1 MSNSYRIRTT
11 PGKDSIVQVN
21 IEQEFEY
28 LEILSLKLLQSD
40 VYTRQCSDYGV
51 VVGRVSINNGF
62 GLPNVKVAVFIPLSD
77 EDSLNPIISEI
88 YPYKTVSDLN
98 DEGYRYN
105 LLPYTKQH
113 SLHTPTGTF
122 LSKEDVLTDP
132 NLIEVYD
139 KYYKFTTTT
148 NDSGDFMLFGV
159 PVGPQTLFFD
169 LDLSD
174 IGEFSLT
181 PNDLIRMGVATE
193 SQVNKTTFKASTNLN
208 SLPQIISLSKNIEVS
223 PLWGEEEICSLG
235 INRTDFDLTKESNI
249 ELTPTAIFMGS
260 IFSDND
266 EMMVQKSCKVNKEVG
281 ELCTLTTG
289 PGEIR
294 AIRQTIKNDNLGRPI
309 LESYQLEGGGQ
320 IIDENGTWFTE
331 VPMNMDYITTDEFGN
346 QIISFDPK
354 IGVPTKGRYRFKV
367 KWNQSTSLGDPVRRG
382 YYLVPN
388 VREYGWVGSDPLN
401 KVTSV
406 NGSNSDSY
414 KDFLTSYSF
423 TLNWDDYGYTG
434 SSINSPYY
442 QTGLQHINDAINC
455 EDKFYEF
462 NYNKVYTVS
471 ELYTQFRKGFNGR
484 RFIGIKDITN
494 NTCGGEVNKFPV
506 NDAMLRLPIIFV
518 IFNILI
524 TLMMPVIYNI
534 VIIMHILAFIFQI
547 LIIPLIG
554 YLIYQAGTAAYAHAQ
569 GTYLA
574 WPALGLAVVHGALA
588 VLYFGGVVFL
598 TKVFLERKKIQDW
611 FKDFRIPNY
620 TFPDCDMCDCGN
632 SGSQNSNALANT
644 APQNNTQQKDNNN
657 KIPVNDKGN
666 YYLAPI
672 NISNAY
678 STNDEN
684 TLENMKSLMLAGQPT
699 PPNYQ
704 KGFDNIGTT
713 CLCRDSACGSDYV
726 LNTFKIGDNPYSAF
740 STDLPLPERINLFN
754 LKAKYFSNTVPNV
767 NYNDSI
773 AGNLGGRGVNQ
784 IKVRFAT
791 DINGANSY
799 HLDNVTVLMING
811 EVSSSFITG
820 DMVTFQNNQKSGDV
834 NSKLKRT
841 NICGLKTITGTSII
855 NQTISTVNVEWAD
868 PNGSG
873 VNNVTTYNIKRTD
886 VGDGDC
892 LKSPIDVEY
901 FQIITGMTVD
911 EYITRT
917 SGELE
922 NSLIS
927 RHIGGVWY
935 MNYLK
940 RFATCNE
947 ATIYSGSSVIEQLN
961 NYKTQYIVFLV
972 RGVDPNV
979 DKMKCEY
986 DLSKIFGFKNFGNIV
1001 VSGDYKLNIPIQGGP
1016 KNVSHIITDN
1026 QTVDSYSGQRLF
1038 HKSFQFLPGNDMVD
1052 FDTTLPNYYSVL
1064 DNNNRDTAIVD
1075 NNLGVKIESYAST
1088 SNDFPSAGP
1097 EYDANGNEYTVRWT
1111 YKVDN
1116 YYRPPVCNPYSK
1128 DIIDSDAQNI
1138 INTVGITNNQEKF
1151 ALNTLVK
1158 KLKCYTDSVDGKR
1171 YWDKF
1176 DLLAP
1181 LFGNSVSTQKWNIKD
1196 LRDTNSAFR
1205 LTFNGGTHDSVLG
1218 FVGNGTNAFI
1228 NTHYDLR
1235 QKRNGSR
1242 KYHMSYYT
1250 TNGVTDSGIDM
1261 GVLGDQMFLPNSSFF
1276 ISSKYAAPPWLNPSL
1291 PGPSIDGMLLN
1302 YRLPEWQYSVGQQ
1315 PVNDTKGFYMGVYG
1329 YWKPSNFPFPT
1340 DSAKLFKDGVTI
1352 NETHAGINIP
1362 DNDVYVLALNADGV
1376 AARHSKRNVV
1386 LVTIGDEFINDIDVK
1401 NLNNIFK
1408 EFLYNIGR
1416 LTTPYS
1422 EGGWDEPL
1430 VNRANYY
1437 PNENIEGGSY
1447 LRMWDVNI
1455 SLPNSSC
1462 NDCTTAKTKYY
1473 SPRYTD
1479 SNKIKIK
1486 KVTGV
1491 NDNYIV
1497 MRSDRLPM
1505 STFDLD
1511 FGHGNVRYRPLH
1523 ANPGLDTF
1531 IISQD
1536 GEPKVGSGISLGV
1549 NNSGD
1554 FQDGNNLNS
1563 NFDNDVL
1570 KSFECSSLVPLDCYY
1585 RKDGKIKIQG
1595 YGDSCYQSVGEI
1607 IMERGC
1613 YILVTTPFLS
1623 LPNDIVLITEWSRRM
1638 VINFAACSNV
1648 FSHVFTNNWV
1658 SGALYMF
1665 PFSNSRFFNEDNEP
1679 LSEYCYNSVFLD
1691 LRNLNYFYR
1700 SSPYKDGVGFIG
1712 KKSIDS
1718 ANKGNEFNLNFPT
1731 TIMDLGPRDSYMQEL
1746 SLTDNYNGYIVD
1758 KVKTSTFNDISE
1770 ILNLLILTRLTNPGF
1785 LSKIATSTVMS
1796 YFSRNNSFVDADYAQ
1811 LISINSE
1818 FGVSPFNSET
1828 YGDGSVYVNP
1838 GIDESMYG
1846 LFFSSNSQDRD
1857 YISPKRI
1864 MYSEEGLITNPICFS
1879 KFGVKSQE
1887 VPFYQWSIL
1896 PEKLKENADKS
1907 IFGAQTNDWLTKYY
1921 DGQKFFSN
1929 RIQDL
1934 DRWSI
1939 NSRYF
1944 RTNSL
1949 KTSKYFKGYIYSV
1962 DTNGNT
1968 STDVNTWDRN
1978 NPETSSVLTGA
1989 PYHFY
1994 FGLKKGKSAF
2004 DRFAKKW
2011 LDFEKIT
2018 D

>member
-11 PGKDSIVQVN
+11 PGKDSLVQVT

-77 EDSLNPIISEI
+77 EDSINPIISEI

-113 SLHTPTGTF
+113 SQHTPTGTF
-122 LSKEDVLTDP
+122 FTKDDVLTDP

-148 NDSGDFMLFGV
+148 NDSGDFMIFGV
-159 PVGPQTLFFD
+159 PVGPQTIFFD

-208 SLPQIISLSKNIEVS
+208 SLPQIVSISKNIEVS
-223 PLWGEEEICSLG
+223 PLWGQEEICSLG
-235 INRTDFDLTKESNI
+235 INRTDFDLTRESNI
-249 ELTPTAIFMGS
+249 EITPTAIFMGS

-266 EMMVQKSCKVNKEVG
+266 EQMVQKSCKVNKESG
-281 ELCTLTTG
+281 ELCTLITG
-289 PGEIR
+289 PGEIKS
-294 AIRQTIKNDNLGRPI
+294 IRQTIKNDNVGRPI
-309 LESYQLEGGGQ
+309 LEEYQLEGGGQ

-354 IGVPTKGRYRFKV
+354 VGIPTKGRYRFKV
-367 KWNQSTSLGDPVRRG
+367 KWNQSPSLGDPVRRG

-388 VREYGWVGSDPLN
+388 IREYGWVGNDPLN
-401 KVTSV
+401 GSTSL
-406 NGSNSDSY
+406 NGSNAENY
-414 KDFLTSYSF
+414 KDFITSYSF
-423 TLNWDDYGYTG
+423 SLNWDDYGYTG
-434 SSINSPYY
+434 TSINSTYY
-442 QTGLQHINDAINC
+442 PTGLQHIKDAIECN
-455 EDKFYEF
+455 DKFYEF
-462 NYNKVYTVS
+462 NYNKIYTVS

-494 NTCGGEVNKFPV
+494 NQCGGDVNKFPV
-506 NDAMLRLPIIFV
+506 NDAMMRLPIIFV
-518 IFNILI
+518 IFNIMI
-524 TLMMPVIYNI
+524 TLMMPVIFSV
-534 VIIMHILAFIFQI
+534 VIIMHILSFIFQI

-574 WPALGLAVVHGALA
+574 WPAVGLSLVHGAFA

-598 TKVFLERKKIQDW
+598 TKLFLEIEKIQDW

-620 TFPDCDMCDCGN
+620 TFPDCDMCDCGD
-632 SGSQNSNALANT
+632 SSSQNTGGLAAT
-644 APQNNTQQKDNNN
+644 APTNNVKSKEDVND
-657 KIPVNDKGN
+657 IPVNNKGT
-666 YYLAPI
+666 YYLSSI
-672 NISNAY
+672 NVASSY
-678 STNDEN
+678 SPSDEN
-684 TLENMKSLMLAGQPT
+684 QLQIAKGVMIGGQPT
-699 PPNYQ
+699 PLNYQ
-704 KGFDNIGTT
+704 KGFDSIGTT
-713 CLCRDSACGSDYV
+713 CLCRDSCNTQNYG
-726 LNTFKIGDNPYSAF
+726 LNTFKIGDNTYSAF

-767 NYNDSI
+767 DYNNSI

-791 DINGANSY
+791 DLNGPNTF
-799 HLDNVTVLMING
+799 HLDNIMVLLING
-811 EVSSSFITG
+811 EVTG
-820 DMVTFQNNQKSGDV
+820 DFVPGNMMTFQDNKLSGDV
-834 NSKLKRT
+834 NSKLKKT
-841 NICGLKTITGTSII
+841 NDCGLKTITGTSII
-855 NQTISTVNVEWAD
+855 NKTVSVVNVEWAD
-868 PNGSG
+868 PSGNG
-873 VNNVTTYNIKRTD
+873 NNNITSYNINRKD
-886 VGDGDC
+886 DADFNC
-892 LKSPIDVEY
+892 LKAPIDVEY
-901 FQIITGMTVD
+901 FQIVTGMTVGD
-911 EYITRT
+911 YLTQT
-917 SGELE
+917 SDELE
-922 NSLIS
+922 NSFNS
-927 RHIGGVWY
+927 RHLSGDWY

-940 RFATCNE
+940 RFGTCNE
-947 ATIYSGSSVIEQLN
+947 TSILSGSSVINEMQN
-961 NYKTQYIVFLV
+961 NSSQYLVFLV

-979 DKMKCEY
+979 DKMMCEY
-986 DLSKIFGFKNFGNIV
+986 DLSKIFGYKNFGNIV
-1001 VSGDYKLNIPIQGGP
+1001 VSGKYKLNIPIQGGP
-1016 KNVSHIITDN
+1016 KNISHGIADN
-1026 QTVDSYSGQRLF
+1026 QTIDSYSGQRLF
-1038 HKSFQFLPGNDMVD
+1038 HKSFQFLPGNDMVE

-1064 DNNNRDTAIVD
+1064 DNSNRDTALA
-1075 NNLGVKIESYAST
+1075 NNVLGVQIEDYAST
-1088 SNDFPSAGP
+1088 SNNFSSAGP
-1097 EYDANGNEYTVRWT
+1097 EYNSNGNEYTVRWT

-1128 DIIDSDAQNI
+1128 DIMDNDAQNI

-1158 KLKCYTDSVDGKR
+1158 KLKCYTDTVDGKR

-1181 LFGNSVSTQKWNIKD
+1181 LFGGTAATQKWNIKN
-1196 LRDTNSAFR
+1196 LSDTDAAFR
-1205 LTFNGGTHDSVLG
+1205 LTFVGGTHDPVLG
-1218 FVGNGTNAFI
+1218 FVGDGVTAYI
-1228 NTHYDLR
+1228 NTHYNLNS
-1235 QKRNGSR
+1235 NGGQY
-1242 KYHMSYYT
+1242 YHMSYYT
-1250 TNGVTDSGIDM
+1250 TNGNTETGIDM
-1261 GVLGDQMFLPNSSFF
+1261 GASNPFFNSSFF
-1276 ISSKYAAPPWLNPSL
+1276 MSAKYITPPWLIAPPL
-1291 PGPSIDGMLLN
+1291 FPPLTYDGMALN
-1302 YRLPEWQYSVGQQ
+1302 FELPDYDNTIGG
-1315 PVNDTKGFYMGVYG
+1315 PNTDTKGYYMSVRGF
-1329 YWKPSNFPFPT
+1329 WKRQTLPVPT
-1340 DSAKLFKDGVTI
+1340 NNVKLYKDGNSVVEINKTI
-1352 NETHAGINIP
+1352 NRP
-1362 DNDVYVLALNADGV
+1362 DKDVYVLALNGNPSPV
-1376 AARHSKRNVV
+1376 KRSKRNVV
-1386 LVTIGDEFINDIDVK
+1386 LVTIGQEFISEVDVK
-1401 NLNNIFK
+1401 NVSNIFK
-1408 EFLYNIGR
+1408 EFMYNMGR
-1416 LTTPYS
+1416 INTPFS
-1422 EGGWDEPL
+1422 EGGWEEPL
-1430 VNRANYY
+1430 VNRANYF
-1437 PNENIEGGSY
+1437 PKENIEGGSY

-1455 SLPNSSC
+1455 SLPNSNC
-1462 NDCTTAKTKYY
+1462 PDCTTAKTKYY
-1473 SPRYTD
+1473 SPRYPDT
-1479 SNKIKIK
+1479 NKIKIK

-1497 MRSDRLPM
+1497 MRGDRLPM

-1511 FGHGNVRYRPLH
+1511 FGHGNVRHRPLQ
-1523 ANPGLDTF
+1523 ANPGLETF
-1531 IISQD
+1531 IIDED
-1536 GEPKVGSGISLGV
+1536 GIPKVGTGISLGV
-1549 NNSGD
+1549 NNGGD

-1563 NFDNDVL
+1563 SFDSDVL

-1585 RKDGKIKIQG
+1585 RDNNGIKIKGSGDDCYEG
-1595 YGDSCYQSVGEI
+1595 YGGQL

-1623 LPNDIVLITEWSRRM
+1623 LPGDIVLITQWSRRM

-1658 SGALYMF
+1658 NGSLYMF
-1665 PFSNSRFFNEDNEP
+1665 PFSNNRIFNENNEP

-1700 SSPYKDGVGFIG
+1700 SAPYKDGVGFIG
-1712 KKSIDS
+1712 KDRIDTK
-1718 ANKGNEFNLNFPT
+1718 NKGNEKNLNYPT
-1731 TIMDLGPRDSYMQEL
+1731 TIMDLGPRDSYLQEL
-1746 SLTDNYNGYIVD
+1746 SMTDNFDGYVAN
-1758 KVKTSTFNDISE
+1758 KLKSTTFNDISE

-1828 YGDGSVYVNP
+1828 YSDKSVYVNP
-1838 GIDESMYG
+1838 GFDESMYG
-1846 LFFSSNSQDRD
+1846 LYFSSYTQDRD
-1857 YISPKRI
+1857 FITPKRT
-1864 MYSEEGLITNPICFS
+1864 MFSEEGLITNPVCFS
-1879 KFGVKSQE
+1879 RFQVKSQE
-1887 VPFYQWSIL
+1887 VPFYQWKIL
-1896 PEKLKENADKS
+1896 PDKLKNENDKS
-1907 IFGAQTNDWLTKYY
+1907 IFGAQINDWATNFY
-1921 DGQKFFSN
+1921 DGQKFFSYK
-1929 RIQDL
+1929 IQDL

-1962 DTNGNT
+1962 DNAGEPTHLV
-1968 STDVNTWDRN
+1968 STWDRN
-1978 NPETSSVLTGA
+1978 NPDIDSVLTGA

-1994 FGLKKGKSAF
+1994 FGLKKGRSAF

-2011 LDFEKIT
+2011 LDFEKIS